1 MFADYSTFLITIG
14 SLACIAALGWLFE
27 SVQEAST
34 SNADTVSSAEDAAQR
49 PRASLYMIAVLL
61 TMGASVI
68 SVIL

>member
-14 SLACIAALGWLFE
+14 SLACVAALGWLFE

-34 SNADTVSSAEDAAQR
+34 SNADTVSSAEDAAQ

>member
-14 SLACIAALGWLFE
+14 SLACVAVLGWFFE
-27 SVQEAST
+27 SIHGASA
-34 SNADTVSSAEDAAQR
+34 SNDDNLSSGEDPAQR
-49 PRASLYMIAVLL
+49 QRASLYMIGVLL

>member
-14 SLACIAALGWLFE
+14 SLACVAALGWLFE

-34 SNADTVSSAEDAAQR
+34 STADTVSSAEDSPQR
-49 PRASLYMIAVLL
+49 QRASIYMLAVLL

-68 SVIL
+68 SVIV